1 MKKIAKNIKQT
12 PETVKFSL
20 EVGKRQDKFEIIK
33 GVKKVPMS
41 LSMSPKQ
48 FRELFFQKSSN
59 KALKSQRANCRP
71 SFSEN

>member
-20 EVGKRQDKFEIIK
+20 EVGKRQDEFEIIK
-33 GVKKVPMS
+33 GVGKVPMS

-48 FRELFFQKSSN
+48 FRKLFFQKSSD
-59 KALKSQRANCRP
+59 KALKS
-71 SFSEN
+71 